1 MLYLEKQCEPEF
13 STLFWDFLF
22 FSRNMFYWKKKKPER
37 MKPKSKVTRSKD
49 VNIFKAFDTY
59 CQIKSR
65 KAVLNLYFLQYMS
78 LDFPIPLQHWV
89 LLFLVFADLTGKKSY
104 YFSYVYNNS
113 ETSAHIYWAFYYFL
127 LIVHVLLPIFPMGI
141 CF

>member
-1 MLYLEKQCEPEF
+1 MERLGEGVYGGGRNKLKASEIF
-13 STLFWDFLF
+13 F
-22 FSRNMFYWKKKKPER
+22 FSVGICFIEKKKPER

-78 LDFPIPLQHWV
+78 LDFPIPLQH
-89 LLFLVFADLTGKKSY
+89 
-104 YFSYVYNNS
+104 
-113 ETSAHIYWAFYYFL
+113 
-127 LIVHVLLPIFPMGI
+127 
-141 CF
+141 